1 MKDPDYPNIILSF
14 NYRGFKIE
22 IDRDEWQGQ
31 NIYAAWVNYDLG
43 CAVAVPC
50 ALTSVEAVRNAK
62 EWIDRRLK
70 KSN

>member
-31 NIYAAWVNYDLG
+31 NIYAAWVNYDLERKQRKIYER
-43 CAVAVPC
+43 
-50 ALTSVEAVRNAK
+50 S
-62 EWIDRRLK
+62 RL
-70 KSN
+70 SEYYSFLQLSRL